1 MYFIFNNFKKGRI
14 FIMTNEEYLNQVIK
28 VGKANNLNVN
38 INKDEI
44 KSEVYSQFGYLIN
57 NYKPGSLSLQSY
69 CWKYAPQRV
78 VEELWKEYKLWNDS
92 KKEAYVEFD
101 EGEDFEERHQ
111 HGKYEK
117 DPYLG
122 IIKHLETKDVIAK
135 IEEEAQNEDFAKV
148 LTMMKNGMTER
159 EIAMILD
166 ISQSTLHRKIE
177 SFRNTLIDKGIKR
190 SNSNIQTE
198 KQLRLLEK

>member
-1 MYFIFNNFKKGRI
+1 MKKTPNKKEQRMNKRI
-14 FIMTNEEYLNQVIK
+14 TDETWCSLSSYAEALTNKIVDSEKLPGDIS
-28 VGKANNLNVN
+28 
-38 INKDEI
+38 KDEI

-78 VEELWKEYKLWNDS
+78 VEELWKEYKILKDS

-101 EGEDFEERHQ
+101 EGEDYEERHQ

-122 IIKHLETKDVIAK
+122 IIKHIETKDLIYK
-135 IEEEAQNEDFAKV
+135 IEEEAENEDFSKV
-148 LTMMKNGMTER
+148 LAMMKNGMTER

-166 ISQSTLHRKIE
+166 MSQSTLHRKIE
-177 SFRNTLIDKGIKR
+177 SFRSNLIEKGIER
-190 SNSNIQTE
+190 
-198 KQLRLLEK
+198 

>member
-1 MYFIFNNFKKGRI
+1 M
-14 FIMTNEEYLNQVIK
+14 NEENTKQERTKKMNKRITDETWCSLSAYAEALTNKIIASDK
-28 VGKANNLNVN
+28 LPGD

-78 VEELWKEYKLWNDS
+78 VAELWKEYKILKDS

-101 EGEDFEERHQ
+101 EGEDYEERHQ

-122 IIKHLETKDVIAK
+122 IIKHIETKDLIYK
-135 IEEEAQNEDFAKV
+135 IEEEAENEDFSKV
-148 LTMMKNGMTER
+148 LAMMKNGMTER

-166 ISQSTLHRKIE
+166 MSQSTLHRKIE
-177 SFRNTLIDKGIKR
+177 SFRSNLIEKGIKR
-190 SNSNIQTE
+190 
-198 KQLRLLEK
+198 

>member
-1 MYFIFNNFKKGRI
+1 M
-14 FIMTNEEYLNQVIK
+14 NEENTKQERTKKMNKRITDETWCSLSAYAEALTNKIIDSDK
-28 VGKANNLNVN
+28 LPGD

-44 KSEVYSQFGYLIN
+44 KSEVYNQFGYLIN

-78 VEELWKEYKLWNDS
+78 VDQLWKEYKIWNDS

-117 DPYLG
+117 EPYLG
-122 IIKHLETKDVIAK
+122 IIKHIETKDLIAK
-135 IEEEAQNEDFAKV
+135 IEEEAQNEDFVKV
-148 LTMMKNGMTER
+148 LTMMKNGMSER
-159 EIAMILD
+159 QIAMILD
-166 ISQSTLHRKIE
+166 MSQSALHRKIE
-177 SFRNTLIDKGIKR
+177 SFRSNLINKGIKR
-190 SNSNIQTE
+190 
-198 KQLRLLEK
+198 

>member
-1 MYFIFNNFKKGRI
+1 M
-14 FIMTNEEYLNQVIK
+14 NEEKTKQERTKKMNKRITDETWCSLSAYAEALTNKIIDSEK
-28 VGKANNLNVN
+28 LPGD

-78 VEELWKEYKLWNDS
+78 VEELWKEYKVLNDS

-101 EGEDFEERHQ
+101 EGEEFEEHHQ
-111 HGKYEK
+111 YGKYEK

-122 IIKHLETKDVIAK
+122 IIDHLETKDLISR
-135 IEEEAQNEDFAKV
+135 IEEEAQNEDFVKV
-148 LTMMKNGMTER
+148 LAMIKNGMSER

-166 ISQSTLHRKIE
+166 MSQSALHRKIE
-177 SFRNTLIDKGIKR
+177 SFRKTLIEKGIKR
-190 SNSNIQTE
+190 
-198 KQLRLLEK
+198 

>member
-1 MYFIFNNFKKGRI
+1 MNKRI
-14 FIMTNEEYLNQVIK
+14 TDETWCSLSSYAEALTNKIVDSDKLPGDIS
-28 VGKANNLNVN
+28 
-38 INKDEI
+38 KDEI

-69 CWKYAPQRV
+69 CWKYAPQKV
-78 VEELWKEYKLWNDS
+78 VEALWKEYKILKDS

-101 EGEDFEERHQ
+101 EGEDYEERHQ

-122 IIKHLETKDVIAK
+122 IIKHIETKDLIYK
-135 IEEEAQNEDFAKV
+135 IEEEAENEDFSKELA
-148 LTMMKNGMTER
+148 MMKNGMTER

-166 ISQSTLHRKIE
+166 MSKSTLHRKIE
-177 SFRNTLIDKGIKR
+177 SFRKTLIEKGIKR
-190 SNSNIQTE
+190 
-198 KQLRLLEK
+198 

>member
-1 MYFIFNNFKKGRI
+1 MNKRI
-14 FIMTNEEYLNQVIK
+14 TDETWCSLSAYAEALTNKIIDSEKLP
-28 VGKANNLNVN
+28 GD

-78 VEELWKEYKLWNDS
+78 VAELWKEYKIWNDS

-101 EGEDFEERHQ
+101 EGEDYKERRQ

-117 DPYLG
+117 DPYIG
-122 IIKHLETKDVIAK
+122 IRKHLETKDLISR
-135 IEEEAQNEDFAKV
+135 IEEEAENEDFAKV

-166 ISQSTLHRKIE
+166 MSQSALHRKIE
-177 SFRNTLIDKGIKR
+177 SFRNTLIEKGINR
-190 SNSNIQTE
+190 
-198 KQLRLLEK
+198 

>member
-1 MYFIFNNFKKGRI
+1 MNKNITDNTWCSLSAYAEAI
-14 FIMTNEEYLNQVIK
+14 TNKIIDSEKLP
-28 VGKANNLNVN
+28 GD

-44 KSEVYSQFGYLIN
+44 KSEVYNQFGYLIN

-69 CWKYAPQRV
+69 CWEYAPQRV
-78 VEELWKEYKLWNDS
+78 VAELWKEYKVWNDS

-101 EGEDFEERHQ
+101 EDEDFEEH
-111 HGKYEK
+111 HKYGKYEK

-122 IIKHLETKDVIAK
+122 IRKHLETKDLIAK
-135 IEEEAQNEDFAKV
+135 IEEEAKDQDFTKI

-166 ISQSTLHRKIE
+166 MSQSTLHRKIE
-177 SFRNTLIDKGIKR
+177 SFRNTLIEKGIQR
-190 SNSNIQTE
+190 
-198 KQLRLLEK
+198 